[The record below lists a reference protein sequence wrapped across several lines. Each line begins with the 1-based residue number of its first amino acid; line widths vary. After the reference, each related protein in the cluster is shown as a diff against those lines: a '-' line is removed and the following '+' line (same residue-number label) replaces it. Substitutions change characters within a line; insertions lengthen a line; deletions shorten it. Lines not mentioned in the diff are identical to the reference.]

1 MTFASNIVLLRASGS
16 AKMQINFIYDS
27 STASAPTAFK
37 TALADAAAYLDSLI
51 TNNITVNIQVGWGE
65 DNGAPITPD
74 SLSTGGPQQDGIGM
88 TYAQLKAALSANAT
102 SAADQTMLANMPAVD
117 PTDGGNF
124 YITAAQ
130 QKAWGLLPANGAE
143 IDGNIGFSSTENW
156 TFDPNSR
163 SVAGAYD
170 FIGDAEAEITHVLG
184 RFAGLQL
191 SAPGWYSPLDLMRYA
206 GPGANELTVGAPAYF
221 SINGGATNL
230 DSFNTAGDPSDWT
243 TSVRSDAFG
252 DGYTDQTMV
261 MTQTDQTLLDTLGY
275 TIAGA
280 PAPTPVA
287 TPTATPTPTAA
298 PAPTPTSPPVLSSAQ
313 EAQILSLA
321 NVAFGGAPTQAE
333 FDAASNMLLGGSSLT
348 QVAMTFMQDPQYR
361 KVYGADGTSS
371 SFVHAVFAEA
381 HIPPN
386 ASAEMKDIR
395 SIAYG
400 SMSRADMLVI
410 ASESSSHTAY
420 MATLSPG
427 AAGYSL
433 IAASQT

>member
-1 MTFASNIVLLRASGS
+1 
-16 AKMQINFIYDS
+16 MQINFIYDS
-27 STASAPTAFK
+27 STALAPAAFK
-37 TALADAAAYLDSLI
+37 TALADAAAYMDSLV

-88 TYAQLKAALSANAT
+88 TYVQLKAALTANAT
-102 SAADQTMLANMPAVD
+102 TAADRTMLANMPAVD
-117 PTDGGNF
+117 PTNGGNF

-206 GPGANELTVGAPAYF
+206 QTGVNELTADVPAYF
-221 SINGGATNL
+221 SINGGVTNL
-230 DSFNTAGDPSDWT
+230 DSFNTTGDPGDWT

-275 TIAGA
+275 TIAGT

-287 TPTATPTPTAA
+287 TATPTPTT
-298 PAPTPTSPPVLSSAQ
+298 APTPTSAPVLSGAQ
-313 EAQILSLA
+313 EAQLLSLA

-333 FDAASNMLLGGSSLT
+333 FDAASTMLLGGSTLT
-348 QVAMTFMQDPQYR
+348 QVAMTFMHDPQYSTI
-361 KVYGADGTSS
+361 YGADVTSS

-386 ASAEMKDIR
+386 ASVEMKDIR

-400 SMSRADMLVI
+400 NMSRADMLVI

-420 MATLSPG
+420 MATLSPA
-427 AAGYSL
+427 AAGYTL
-433 IAASQT
+433 IAASQS